1 MARSDATALP
11 GMAKPCP
18 RLFPSFTVTAEREKK
33 YMEIARKV
41 TADTY
46 LPEGYRRKPA
56 APFKGIVENVG
67 RYFCAASPLRPGRDD
82 ADTFRRKPVRRTDRY
97 TGAVVEYATAE
108 ECARLNHRA
117 LRLLYE
123 QIRRGPSHTSRYRF
137 EVVEEERSGL

>member
-11 GMAKPCP
+11 GMAWPCP
-18 RLFPSFTVTAEREKK
+18 RLFPSFTVTAEREKQ

-41 TADTY
+41 AADTY

-137 EVVEEERSGL
+137 EVVEGERSGL